1 MVLEQQVVV
10 EVPVELSLPM
20 FVVPELVQTKSGLVV
35 EPELVRTKS
44 GLVVELEC
52 PKLVLLGLGLGL
64 GVDRTRFEP
73 VDLVAKM
80 GIVEGIAS

>member
-10 EVPVELSLPM
+10 EVLVLELSLPR
-20 FVVPELVQTKSGLVV
+20 FVVLELTQTKFGLVV
-35 EPELVRTKS
+35 ELELVRTKS

-52 PKLVLLGLGLGL
+52 PKLVLGLGLEL
-64 GVDRTRFEP
+64 DRTRFEP

-80 GIVEGIAS
+80 GIVEEIAR